1 MEGWARVCIRRG
13 RDERMSSV
21 VSGRSSRPS
30 GSTGPILPHRRYV
43 NFSRSLRRRG
53 FSMSAYFRI
62 FFEIL
67 LSSPG
72 NPFTFLE
79 PFFRWCW
86 SCSLQTPML
95 SGIASEVSFLFQ
107 SRDLHTRLSVLKE
120 VRANI
125 GRPGSGLGRCIR
137 DLAGRSGQ
145 PEPAAGEPLAASKQG
160 R

>member
-1 MEGWARVCIRRG
+1 
-13 RDERMSSV
+13 
-21 VSGRSSRPS
+21 
-30 GSTGPILPHRRYV
+30 
-43 NFSRSLRRRG
+43 
-53 FSMSAYFRI
+53 MSAYFRI

-120 VRANI
+120 VKCQH
-125 GRPGSGLGRCIR
+125 RPKVPEE
-137 DLAGRSGQ
+137 
-145 PEPAAGEPLAASKQG
+145 PEPKTRAKAKAKPREKKEACKAYA
-160 R
+160 